1 LVLDGRQTLRARGDL
16 AAQGLQERPPHEDRQ
31 HTGQHDSG
39 NVRASRRAAEEG
51 GHGVLPGA
59 AGKRAPAAAA
69 SASATSM
76 VILTSKVTSLSGPAP
91 SRDTDVTSTAAA
103 GEPEPASASANS
115 DT

>member
-1 LVLDGRQTLRARGDL
+1 DTGLEPCNLLFECLPSCEGTARPGNLVLDGRQTLRARGDL

-39 NVRASRRAAEEG
+39 NVRASRRTAEEG

-76 VILTSKVTSLSGPAP
+76 VILTSKVTSLS
-91 SRDTDVTSTAAA
+91 
-103 GEPEPASASANS
+103 
-115 DT
+115 